1 MVGNDFCDFL
11 FAALIKKLS
20 VNGSCLG
27 GKNLLLGEAVMKMA
41 ELLPLKVYPFT
52 LKNTT
57 LSMVVNVIFS
67 SPEPKAQGELLP
79 SANVRC
85 ASSTIASNDISSETA
100 RPRTLIF
107 GM

>member
-1 MVGNDFCDFL
+1 MV
-11 FAALIKKLS
+11 IH
-20 VNGSCLG
+20 
-27 GKNLLLGEAVMKMA
+27 
-41 ELLPLKVYPFT
+41 
-52 LKNTT
+52 
-57 LSMVVNVIFS
+57 VIS

-85 ASSTIASNDISSETA
+85 PSSVVRRVSSTIASNDISSETA

>member
-1 MVGNDFCDFL
+1 MVTPCFSAIFIVGNNFCDFL

-41 ELLPLKVYPFT
+41 ELLCLKVYPFT
-52 LKNTT
+52 LQNTT

-67 SPEPKAQGELLP
+67 DTDM
-79 SANVRC
+79 N
-85 ASSTIASNDISSETA
+85 
-100 RPRTLIF
+100 
-107 GM
+107 